1 VTLLDSTDETIT
13 RSLFS
18 ELTVERS
25 ALGEDA
31 FGRMIVVERKR
42 TERSGKPFLLMLL
55 EAGNHQGSG
64 KNGKPLDTMVST
76 LM

>member
-55 EAGNHQGSG
+55 VLLFRPAGLLGDRQ
-64 KNGKPLDTMVST
+64 
-76 LM
+76 